1 MKPGYLN
8 IIFFII
14 IYLVAIELVVEYR
27 AKERGFWTY
36 MLGEKSHT
44 QKLRTSGKKS
54 FPYRS
59 PEISIDKP
67 FDSIRIW
74 MASASYAEDSKRKIE
89 ELFPNILCMQI
100 EETLEKPCQMIN
112 AAKAGYTIHDNIK
125 QLKDDAVKWKPD
137 YVLLY
142 SMNLDINDL
151 SNGYLGLE
159 TTRTTD
165 SAENDTHKI
174 YAEKLNLDE
183 KIEKTLEQ
191 MTIYGHLRR
200 YIGGRVLLSTL
211 LHDNIGEKAKK
222 AFKKTLL
229 QFIKTSK
236 DIGAKPV
243 LVTFSTQYDT
253 KNIYKMTEDEKL
265 ALVRYNEYL
274 SPVGWVTTV
283 ESFNK
288 VIYQTAIENNIY
300 YIDLAKNINGK
311 KTYFTDFIHFTK
323 KGHKVTGKLLAN
335 EFLKILRKSERSTP

>member
-14 IYLVAIELVVEYR
+14 IYLITIELVVEYR

-36 MLGEKSHT
+36 MLGEKAHI
-44 QKLRTSGKKS
+44 QKQRTSGKRS

-59 PEISIDKP
+59 PEITIDKP
-67 FDSIRIW
+67 FHSIRIW
-74 MASASYAEDSKRKIE
+74 MASASYAEDTKRKIK
-89 ELFPNILCMQI
+89 ELFPNILCTQI
-100 EETLEKPCQMIN
+100 EETLKKPCQMIN

-125 QLKDDAVKWKPD
+125 QLKDDATRWQPD

-151 SNGYLGLE
+151 SNKYLGLK
-159 TTRTTD
+159 TTQAARN
-165 SAENDTHKI
+165 AENDTHRI
-174 YAEKLNLDE
+174 HTEELNLDE

-200 YIGGRVLLSTL
+200 YIGGKVLLSTL

-222 AFKKTLL
+222 AFKETLL

-236 DIGAKPV
+236 DIGAKPI

-253 KNIYKMTEDEKL
+253 NNVYKMTEDEKL
-265 ALVRYNEYL
+265 SLVRYNEYL

-283 ESFNK
+283 KSFNQ
-288 VIYQTAIENNIY
+288 IIHQTAIENNVP
-300 YIDLAKNINGK
+300 YIDLAKDINGK

-323 KGHKVTGKLLAN
+323 KGHKITGKLLAN
-335 EFLKILRKSERSTP
+335 GFLNILRISKRGAP